1 MSNSTPKPEITR
13 FAYIDLALMA
23 EAYLFRSK
31 GPTLAKLKSGLKAFA
46 GSEEINR
53 VVRALI
59 ASGTIFEKGNS
70 IQISGEG
77 RKRIRK
83 SLGRDA
89 ELSWEKILAFRFPAL
104 ALGFDPDDPSVRR
117 GLQSRGS
124 LQAAIVGVAYGLPKD
139 SLRSAKAVRSELV
152 WRVLRAAM
160 SEIVGI
166 GPFPTIDKPNAIDTK
181 ILSGLA
187 GVRAK
192 TIDQATTALAAKVL
206 GVRGTKIEEL
216 RRQLIKIGRR
226 PEFAPGTDRFAE
238 RVKAVARSLSTP
250 PFQGRVAIAQVYDA
264 YGHNHPDAGSLE
276 SFKQRLVHAAKARAI
291 DLSRLDMPER
301 MSDELRHRS
310 KTQWGSDEVHFVVTE
325 WK

>member
-1 MSNSTPKPEITR
+1 MDSLPRSEVTR
-13 FAYIDLALMA
+13 FAAIEATVIVQ
-23 EAYLFRSK
+23 AYLAKSK
-31 GPTLAKLKSGLKAFA
+31 GQSIGKLRRGLKSLIDA
-46 GSEEINR
+46 EEID
-53 VVRALI
+53 RAVEKLI
-59 ASGTIFEKGNS
+59 ASGTVLE
-70 IQISGEG
+70 E
-77 RKRIRK
+77 RDYLRITKEYEDRVRK

-89 ELSWEKILAFRFPAL
+89 EQSWKKLCAFRFPAL
-104 ALGFDPDDPSVRR
+104 ALGLDPDEPPVRR
-117 GLQSRGS
+117 GLRSRGT
-124 LQAAIVGVAYGLPKD
+124 LQAAIVGVAYGLPKE
-139 SLRSAKAVRSELV
+139 SLRSAKAVREELV

-160 SEIVGI
+160 PEIIGS
-166 GPFPTIDKPNAIDTK
+166 GPFPSIDKPNAIDIK

-192 TIDQATTALAAKVL
+192 TIDQATTALAAKIL

-226 PEFAPGTDRFAE
+226 QEFPPATDGFAE

-264 YGHNHPDAGSLE
+264 YGRTHPDAGSLE

>member
-1 MSNSTPKPEITR
+1 MYSLPKAELTR
-13 FAYIDLALMA
+13 FTALDPTLIVQ
-23 EAYLFRSK
+23 AYLSKSK
-31 GPTLAKLKSGLKAFA
+31 GLPLGKLKSGLKSLVGAK
-46 GSEEINR
+46 EIDR
-53 VVRALI
+53 TVEKLT
-59 ASGTIFEKGNS
+59 ASGTIFE
-70 IQISGEG
+70 E
-77 RKRIRK
+77 RKCLRIAKESEDRVRK

-89 ELSWEKILAFRFPAL
+89 ERPWKKLLAFRFPAL
-104 ALGFDPDDPSVRR
+104 ALGLDPDEPTVRR
-117 GLQSRGS
+117 GLRSRGN
-124 LQAAIVGVAYGLPKD
+124 LQAAIVGVAYGLPKE
-139 SLRSAKAVRSELV
+139 SLRSANAVRSELV

-160 SEIVGI
+160 PEIIGS
-166 GPFPTIDKPNAIDTK
+166 GPFPSVDKPNAIDIK

-192 TIDQATTALAAKVL
+192 TIDQATTALAAKIL
-206 GVRGTKIEEL
+206 GVHGTKIEEL

-226 PEFAPGTDRFAE
+226 PEFAPATNGFAE
-238 RVKAVARSLSTP
+238 RVKDVAQSLSTP

-264 YGHNHPDAGSLE
+264 YGRRHPDAGSLE